1 MGKRK
6 NFIFTN
12 KKHSERAIMGTILG
26 VISLVSM
33 GIVIFLSYQKNGE
46 TPVSYGLTGL
56 LATIFSM
63 IGLIL
68 GILTLQEKENFRL
81 FPWLSTILN
90 VLALSVMGFLLYA
103 GV

>member
-1 MGKRK
+1 MGKRR
-6 NFIFTN
+6 NFTFTN
-12 KKHSERAIMGTILG
+12 KKHSEKAIMGTILG
-26 VISLVSM
+26 MISLVSL

-68 GILTLQEKENFRL
+68 GILTLQEKENFQL
-81 FPWLSTILN
+81 FPWVGTILN
-90 VLALSVMGFLLYA
+90 VVALVVIGFLLYV

>member
-1 MGKRK
+1 MGKRR

-12 KKHSERAIMGTILG
+12 KKHSEKAIMGTILG
-26 VISLVSM
+26 MISLVSL

-81 FPWLSTILN
+81 FPWLGTILN
-90 VLALSVMGFLLYA
+90 VLALAVIGFLLYV

>member
-1 MGKRK
+1 
-6 NFIFTN
+6 
-12 KKHSERAIMGTILG
+12 MGTILG

-90 VLALSVMGFLLYA
+90 VLVLSVMGFLLYA

>member
-90 VLALSVMGFLLYA
+90 VLVLSVMGFLLYA

>member
-81 FPWLSTILN
+81 YPWLSTILN
-90 VLALSVMGFLLYA
+90 VLVLSVMGFLLYA

>member
-68 GILTLQEKENFRL
+68 GILTLQEKEYFRL

-90 VLALSVMGFLLYA
+90 VLVLSVMGFLLYA

>member
-1 MGKRK
+1 MGKRR

-12 KKHSERAIMGTILG
+12 KKHSEKAIMGTILG
-26 VISLVSM
+26 MISLISL
-33 GIVIFLSYQKNGE
+33 GIVIFMSYQKNGE
-46 TPVSYGLTGL
+46 TPVGYGLTGL

-81 FPWLSTILN
+81 FPWLGTILN
-90 VLALSVMGFLLYA
+90 VLALAVIGFLLYV

>member
-1 MGKRK
+1 MGKRR

-12 KKHSERAIMGTILG
+12 KKHSEKAIMGTILG
-26 VISLVSM
+26 MISLVSL

-63 IGLIL
+63 IGLII

-81 FPWLSTILN
+81 FPWLGTILN
-90 VLALSVMGFLLYA
+90 MLSLAVIGVLLYV

>member
-1 MGKRK
+1 MGKKR

-12 KKHSERAIMGTILG
+12 KKHSEKAIMGTILG
-26 VISLVSM
+26 MISLVSL

-81 FPWLSTILN
+81 FPWLGTILN
-90 VLALSVMGFLLYA
+90 VLALAVIGFLLYV

>member
-1 MGKRK
+1 MGKKR

-12 KKHSERAIMGTILG
+12 KKHSEKAIMGTILG
-26 VISLVSM
+26 MISLVSL

-63 IGLIL
+63 IGLII

-81 FPWLSTILN
+81 FPWLGTILN
-90 VLALSVMGFLLYA
+90 VLALAVIGVLLYV

>member
-81 FPWLSTILN
+81 FPWLSTILK